1 MTGLPKFALVAVSLL
16 AATPL
21 LGQTVTDGIPT
32 PTVNGDAVRQAPE
45 SVTQNGDIVV
55 TARGVDA
62 SRTGER
68 LRRALQVHQQGR
80 ENFAPAA
87 ILYFQIIP
95 MGGTKVSDYTLSID
109 TNDGEEVLIADA
121 LGRVTIPPALPMDK
135 HWRLNT
141 GNGPSQV
148 AFRPLILSPGFDLS
162 HRRIGDLRL
171 QCRVFLSAMSEAMS
185 AISRAAFNAAGG
197 CSGSLFRFNLSS
209 PQSVDTAILE
219 QAGSEGQALVI
230 TPSGRSVQI
239 PINRDEISNDA
250 EVRLTFRAEPSR

>member
-1 MTGLPKFALVAVSLL
+1 MTDLHKFGLVAATLF

-21 LGQTVTDGIPT
+21 LAQTVTDSIPT
-32 PTVNGDAVRQAPE
+32 PTANGDAVRQAPE
-45 SVTQNGDIVV
+45 SGTQNGDIVV

-68 LRRALQVHQQGR
+68 LRRALLVHQQGR
-80 ENFAPAA
+80 ENFGPAS

-95 MGGTKVSDYTLSID
+95 MGGAKVSDYTLSINTD
-109 TNDGEEVLIADA
+109 DGEEALIADA
-121 LGRVTIPPALPMDK
+121 LGRVTIPPTLPVGE

-171 QCRVFLSAMSEAMS
+171 QCRVFLSAMSETMS

-209 PQSVDTAILE
+209 PQSVDAATLE
-219 QAGSEGQALVI
+219 QAGSESQALVI

-239 PINRDEISNDA
+239 PINHDEISNDA
-250 EVRLTFRAEPSR
+250 EVRLTFRAEPAG